1 MSAAREL
8 GNLGNQNALTVDTA
22 NLKVGIVSTSPVG
35 ELQVGSAI
43 TMGSASGIISATAY
57 YGDGANLENVASAG
71 LGTAISSTKTEANN
85 LIYYTNAVLGIG
97 STTTVVTP
105 ASTNVAYTQYT
116 DIDVTENC
124 DLIVAD
130 GDDFVPDV
138 LGLSTAGIS
147 NMSGAGGRVRAGQ
160 FVNNAGSGAP
170 QLPYGAEIPVGYGLT
185 GAGQI
190 YLSGIASITNT
201 TESTSATTGA
211 LVISGG
217 VGIAKSLNVTGN
229 VTVGGTLT
237 YEDVTNI
244 DSVGIVTGRIG
255 FYAGTTQGSGTGIGA
270 TILNTGNAVFA
281 GIVTASSFSGATNE
295 WVLGADGTSNY
306 TFTGPGLTGAEND
319 PSIYVTRGEKYNFKN
334 SSGGHPFRIQSTPN
348 GSTGTQYNDGITN
361 NDAGDGTTLIWDVQF
376 DSPSLLYYQCT
387 AHANMGGK
395 IYVGNS
401 GSGTLLEGT
410 LVEGMTSTTT
420 AYSSSSDLNISNSN
434 FHFSSANLAGT
445 NNTLNIMSN
454 TGINTDMADN
464 QVMNVT
470 ALTAVNASTAFV
482 DKISIDGKGVGITTH
497 WVGGSVPTDGGGSGV
512 DTYSFNIMKTGDET
526 FIVIANQVK
535 TS

>member
-1 MSAAREL
+1 MAITNATRLADFGSGIGTAGAVL
-8 GNLGNQNALTVDTA
+8 QVDNTNQRIGIGTTIPNQMLQVGTA
-22 NLKVGIVSTSPVG
+22 VSVYGDSGIVSATSFYGDASNLTGVANTDFINATQLNVIG
-35 ELQVGSAI
+35 VTTSGSFSGDVTGNINGTTGDFSGDVWVGSALTI
-43 TMGSASGIISATAY
+43 SGI
-57 YGDGANLENVASAG
+57 
-71 LGTAISSTKTEANN
+71 
-85 LIYYTNAVLGIG
+85 
-97 STTTVVTP
+97 TTV
-105 ASTNVAYTQYT
+105 Y
-116 DIDVTENC
+116 
-124 DLIVAD
+124 
-130 GDDFVPDV
+130 
-138 LGLSTAGIS
+138 
-147 NMSGAGGRVRAGQ
+147 
-160 FVNNAGSGAP
+160 
-170 QLPYGAEIPVGYGLT
+170 
-185 GAGQI
+185 
-190 YLSGIASITNT
+190 NT

-237 YEDVTNI
+237 YEDVTNVDVLGLATYRSGAVI
-244 DSVGIVTGRIG
+244 GSPTAIGATLGTGDAGSAIFAGIVT
-255 FYAGTTQGSGTGIGA
+255 AGTCFKAGSVSGGAFGAGVGVTITGD
-270 TILNTGNAVFA
+270 GNIDAA

-295 WVLGADGTSNY
+295 WVLGADGTSHY

-348 GSTGTQYNDGITN
+348 GSSGTQYNDGITN
-361 NDAGDGTTLIWDVQF
+361 NDAADGTTLIWDVQF

-445 NNTLNIMSN
+445 NNTLNIMST

-464 QVMNVT
+464 QVMNITAVT
-470 ALTAVNASTAFV
+470 ACNASTAYV
-482 DKISIDGKGVGITTH
+482 NRVSIDGLLTGITTH
-497 WVGGSVPTDGGGSGV
+497 WVGGSAPSDGGGSGV
-512 DTYSFNIMKTGDET
+512 DTYSFNVMKTGSAT
-526 FIVIANQVK
+526 YIVIANQVK
-535 TS
+535 TSS

>member
-1 MSAAREL
+1 MSAARSL
-8 GNLGNQNALTVDTA
+8 GNLGNQNALTVDTT

-116 DIDVTENC
+116 DIDVNENC

-147 NMSGAGGRVRAGQ
+147 NISGAGGRIRAGQ

-170 QLPYGAEIPVGYGLT
+170 QLTYGAEIPVGYGLT
-185 GAGQI
+185 GDG
-190 YLSGIASITNT
+190 GINVGGAATVGGIVEISDT
-201 TESTSATTGA
+201 TESTATNDGA

-217 VGIAKSLNVTGN
+217 VGIAKGLNVGGN

-255 FYAGTTQGSGTGIGA
+255 FYAGTTQGSGTGVGA
-270 TILNTGNAVFA
+270 TILNSGNAVFA
-281 GIVTASSFSGATNE
+281 GIVTATSFEGSGSS
-295 WVLGADGTSNY
+295 
-306 TFTGPGLTGAEND
+306 LTGIESWNQQD
-319 PSIYVTRGEKYNFKN
+319 TWLF
-334 SSGGHPFRIQSTPN
+334 
-348 GSTGTQYNDGITN
+348 
-361 NDAGDGTTLIWDVQF
+361 
-376 DSPSLLYYQCT
+376 SP
-387 AHANMGGK
+387 
-395 IYVGNS
+395 
-401 GSGTLLEGT
+401 
-410 LVEGMTSTTT
+410 
-420 AYSSSSDLNISNSN
+420 
-434 FHFSSANLAGT
+434 
-445 NNTLNIMSN
+445 
-454 TGINTDMADN
+454 
-464 QVMNVT
+464 
-470 ALTAVNASTAFV
+470 
-482 DKISIDGKGVGITTH
+482 
-497 WVGGSVPTDGGGSGV
+497 
-512 DTYSFNIMKTGDET
+512 
-526 FIVIANQVK
+526 
-535 TS
+535 